1 MANSRK
7 GKEHMIRFGI
17 IGCGIMGLRQA
28 RQLRDPEFQPHASVS
43 AVYDSDPARASAAA
57 REFGAQACGSL
68 EQIVSGGLVDAV
80 YIATPDDAHRDPF
93 LAAVESGIAVLVEKP
108 LATTLEDARAMLS
121 ASKELRQVAEI
132 NWGNR
137 WHLPFVSVKSA
148 IEDGEIGQVRS
159 VKAWLS
165 NTQEVPLNM
174 LSWASRSTCGWFLLS
189 HVFDVTTWLTGTRP
203 IRVFARGT
211 KDLLRN
217 QGVDTYDYLHALV
230 EYDNGSTGLYES
242 SWILPPGLG
251 RLVDFQYHVMGSA
264 GTATVDLGH
273 QMVEVAGPQL
283 TRWPREVSYAR
294 DRMFAFIEAC
304 KAGVGDSESI
314 ESGFYNTAT
323 LVALHESV
331 VSGEVVEIGKA

>member
-1 MANSRK
+1 
-7 GKEHMIRFGI
+7 MIRFGI

-28 RQLRDPEFQPHASVS
+28 RQLQDPEFQPHATVS
-43 AVYDSDPARASAAA
+43 AVYDSDPTRSRAAA
-57 REFGAQACGSL
+57 SEFGAKACATL
-68 EQIVSGGLVDAV
+68 EEVVSGDLVDAV
-80 YIATPDDAHRDPF
+80 YIATPDDAHREPF
-93 LAAVESGIAVLVEKP
+93 LAAIDSGLAVLVEKP
-108 LATTLEDARAMLS
+108 LATTLDDARAML
-121 ASKELRQVAEI
+121 AACKELRQVAEV

-137 WHLPFVSVKSA
+137 WHIPFVSLKSA
-148 IEDGEIGQVRS
+148 IAEGEVGQVRS

-165 NTQEVPLNM
+165 NTQEVPLKM

-203 IRVFARGT
+203 TRVFARGT
-211 KDLLRN
+211 KDLLRE
-217 QGVDTYDYLHALV
+217 QGVDTYDYIHALV
-230 EYDNGSTGLYES
+230 EYDDDSTGLYES

-251 RLVDFQYHVMGSA
+251 RLVDFQYHIMGST

-273 QMVEVAGPQL
+273 QMVEVAGAKL

-304 KAGVGDSESI
+304 NAGVGTTESI

-323 LVALHESV
+323 LVALHESLT
-331 VSGEVVEIGKA
+331 SGEVVEIASA